1 MFKKKKIRKKE
12 KKPIPTKKESLES
25 SEETSQDKISNTK
38 YVTPSR
44 FAKNNSS
51 RIKFSKK
58 SFVSRKK

>member
-38 YVTPSR
+38 
-44 FAKNNSS
+44 
-51 RIKFSKK
+51 
-58 SFVSRKK
+58 